1 MKRRF
6 LAMIMAV
13 VMCLSLASGASAY
26 SSSKIEDVT
35 PIIWN
40 CELSYYDGRTVVEV
54 RLYDSDY
61 GQLDKETLIK
71 YQPYYVVTDDSG
83 NTVIK
88 RHFNSDRF
96 SLELT
101 EPGDYFFTVY
111 DSTGKRMGMRWDYPD
126 GSVYFYDDPLDFFV
140 REGKSDSQKDDAYRD
155 KSAVLD
161 VSCLRSDVYGTDN
174 TKVDLWL
181 WFTRT
186 DDPELPIDDE
196 FLEKN
201 APYVEVS
208 DFYGPVFDPDAVR
221 YEITGDSMH
230 LTVDGPGLFEVN
242 VYDKERT
249 KQSAGEYLPMRVAI
263 AGKNRVVDHA
273 LADRWADVLLEKH
286 TDYYTAYDRDKFA
299 EAVLM
304 SFWKML
310 GVDDVYLFDLCLD
323 EAVEKAVV
331 PYEEVQICNYYS
343 LVCAIINNRELVD
356 IARSRYWSMVRMA
369 EDSVFTDVPD
379 DIWYAPYVKSA
390 ARSGLVKGKAEGVF
404 APDASMTIAEA
415 VTLAARFEAA
425 LYEDIDPAEGK
436 IGKRW
441 YYPYIWYA
449 RERGIPC
456 DYEDYNA
463 KITREEFAHIFATL
477 YKNHKNLYDEAGI
490 VALNDVPDG
499 FIPDVAKDD
508 DFADDIYTLY
518 RLGVLSGSDSERS
531 FLPDSNIK
539 RSEVAAILCRLGGT
553 GRVEF

>member
-26 SSSKIEDVT
+26 SSKIEDAT
-35 PIIWN
+35 PIIWYW
-40 CELSYYDGRTVVEV
+40 EVGYYDGRTVIYV

-101 EPGDYFFTVY
+101 EPGDYFFAVY

-249 KQSAGEYLPMRVAI
+249 K
-263 AGKNRVVDHA
+263 
-273 LADRWADVLLEKH
+273 
-286 TDYYTAYDRDKFA
+286 A
-299 EAVLM
+299 E
-304 SFWKML
+304 
-310 GVDDVYLFDLCLD
+310 
-323 EAVEKAVV
+323 
-331 PYEEVQICNYYS
+331 
-343 LVCAIINNRELVD
+343 R
-356 IARSRYWSMVRMA
+356 RR
-369 EDSVFTDVPD
+369 
-379 DIWYAPYVKSA
+379 
-390 ARSGLVKGKAEGVF
+390 VF
-404 APDASMTIAEA
+404 ADA
-415 VTLAARFEAA
+415 
-425 LYEDIDPAEGK
+425 
-436 IGKRW
+436 
-441 YYPYIWYA
+441 
-449 RERGIPC
+449 
-456 DYEDYNA
+456 
-463 KITREEFAHIFATL
+463 
-477 YKNHKNLYDEAGI
+477 
-490 VALNDVPDG
+490 
-499 FIPDVAKDD
+499 
-508 DFADDIYTLY
+508 
-518 RLGVLSGSDSERS
+518 
-531 FLPDSNIK
+531 
-539 RSEVAAILCRLGGT
+539 CRYS
-553 GRVEF
+553 R